1 MNYRNL
7 GRTGLKVSEVCLG
20 TMQWGWTADESTSQ
34 TVMDAFVEAG
44 GNFIDTAD
52 IYSNWAPNNPGGVS
66 EEIIGRW
73 LKARGARDQI
83 IVATKARGRMW
94 EGPNGEG
101 LSRAHLLKAC
111 EDSLRRL
118 QTDYIDLY
126 QTHWYDE
133 ETPIEE
139 TMAALDTLVRQGKV
153 RYVGCSNYPAW
164 RLMEALW
171 ASDKHNLVRY
181 DSIQPHYNLVHRAE
195 FERELKEVCLTF
207 GIGVLPYSPLAG
219 GFLTGKYS
227 RDYDVSSARAAGV
240 KRRHFNDAGWRT
252 LDAVRIVASQI
263 GSTPTAVALAWL
275 LAQPGVT
282 APIIGANSVA
292 QLQASLAASG
302 LTLSASELATLEHA
316 SAWAANE
323 VD

>member
-7 GRTGLKVSEVCLG
+7 GWTGLKVSELCLG
-20 TMQWGWTADESTSQ
+20 AMQWGWTADEETSQ
-34 TVMDAFVEAG
+34 AVMDAFIEAG

-52 IYSNWAPNNPGGVS
+52 VYSNWAPNNPGGVS

-73 LKARGARDQI
+73 MKARNNRDQVV
-83 IVATKARGRMW
+83 VATKVRGRMW

-101 LSRAHLLKAC
+101 LSRVHLIKAC

-139 TMAALDTLVRQGKV
+139 TMETLDMLVRQGKV

-171 ASDKHNLVRY
+171 ASDKRNLVRY
-181 DSIQPHYNLVHRAE
+181 DSIQPHYNLAHRAE
-195 FERELKEVCLTF
+195 FERETREVCVTY
-207 GIGVLPYSPLAG
+207 GIGVIPYSPLAG

-227 RDYDVSSARAAGV
+227 RESEIASARAEGI
-240 KRRHFNDAGWRT
+240 KRRYFNERGWRI
-252 LDAVRIVASQI
+252 LDAVIAVAKEN

-275 LAQPGVT
+275 LAQPGMT
-282 APIIGANSVA
+282 APIIGANSVE

-302 LTLSASELATLEHA
+302 LQLTTAQIDALSAA
-316 SAWAANE
+316 SSWQ
-323 VD
+323 DSGD

>member
-7 GRTGLKVSEVCLG
+7 GRTGLKVSEICLG
-20 TMQWGWTADESTSQ
+20 TMQWGWTADETTSHA
-34 TVMDAFVEAG
+34 VMDAFIEAG

-73 LKARGARDQI
+73 MKARSNRDQI
-83 IVATKARGRMW
+83 VVATKARGRMW
-94 EGPNGEG
+94 EGANGEG
-101 LSRAHLLKAC
+101 LSRVHLLKAC

-133 ETPIEE
+133 DTPIEE
-139 TMAALDTLVRQGKV
+139 TMEALDTLVQQGKV

-171 ASDKHNLVRY
+171 ASDKRNLVRY
-181 DSIQPHYNLVHRAE
+181 DSIQPHYNLAYRAE
-195 FERELKEVCLTF
+195 FERETREVCVTY
-207 GIGVLPYSPLAG
+207 GIGVIPYSPLAG

-227 RDYDVSSARAAGV
+227 RESETASVRAEGI
-240 KRRHFNDAGWRT
+240 RRRYFNERGWRI
-252 LDAVRIVASQI
+252 LDAVKTVAEEI
-263 GSTPTAVALAWL
+263 GSTPTAVSLAWL
-275 LAQPGVT
+275 LAQPGMT
-282 APIIGANSVA
+282 APIIGANNVE
-292 QLQASLAASG
+292 QLQASLAASDLRLSTAQVDM
-302 LTLSASELATLEHA
+302 LTAASNWREDGA
-316 SAWAANE
+316 
-323 VD
+323 

>member
-7 GRTGLKVSEVCLG
+7 GRTGLKVSELCLG
-20 TMQWGWTADESTSQ
+20 AMQWGWTADEKTSQ
-34 TVMDAFVEAG
+34 AVMDAFIEAG

-52 IYSNWAPNNPGGVS
+52 VYSNWAPNNPGGVS

-73 LKARGARDQI
+73 MKARNNRDQVV
-83 IVATKARGRMW
+83 VATKARGRMW

-101 LSRAHLLKAC
+101 LSRVHLIKAC

-126 QTHWYDE
+126 QMHWYDE
-133 ETPIEE
+133 GTPIEE
-139 TMAALDTLVRQGKV
+139 TMETLDMLVRQGKV

-171 ASDKHNLVRY
+171 ASDKRNLVRY
-181 DSIQPHYNLVHRAE
+181 DSIQPHYNLAHRAE
-195 FERELKEVCLTF
+195 FERETREACVTY
-207 GIGVLPYSPLAG
+207 GIGVIPYSPLAG

-227 RDYDVSSARAAGV
+227 RESETASARAEGI
-240 KRRHFNDAGWRT
+240 KRRYFNERGWRI
-252 LDAVRIVASQI
+252 LDAVTTVAKES

-275 LAQPGVT
+275 LAQPGMT
-282 APIIGANSVA
+282 APIIGANSIE

-302 LTLSASELATLEHA
+302 LQFATVQLDRLSAA
-316 SAWAANE
+316 SSWQGN
-323 VD
+323 DD

>member
-7 GRTGLKVSEVCLG
+7 GRTGLKVSEICLG
-20 TMQWGWTADESTSQ
+20 TMQWGWTADEATSHS
-34 TVMDAFVEAG
+34 VMDAFVAAG

-73 LKARGARDQI
+73 LKTRGNRDQI

-207 GIGVLPYSPLAG
+207 GIGVIPYSPLAG
-219 GFLTGKYS
+219 GFLTGKYA
-227 RDYDVSSARAAGV
+227 RDRDANSARAAGV
-240 KRRHFNDAGWRT
+240 KRRYFNDAGWRT
-252 LDAVRIVASQI
+252 LDAVKAVASEI

-275 LAQPGVT
+275 LAQPGMT
-282 APIIGANSVA
+282 APIVGANSVA

-302 LTLSASELATLEHA
+302 LMLTAAQLATLERA
-316 SAWAANE
+316 SAWTTDENE
-323 VD
+323 